1 MTMHNP
7 SVMSHDFGKAPLV
20 NHPRSSFDR
29 SYGVKTTFN
38 AGYLIPFHVDEV
50 IPGDTH
56 NLHSTCL
63 LRFATLLFPLMDN
76 IHVDIQYFFVPM
88 RILQDNFQK
97 LMGAQA
103 NPGDSISYI
112 LPTVTSTNTTDFGE
126 GTIYDYFGIATKI
139 SGVAVNSLPLRAYN
153 KIYNTWYRD
162 QLLQN
167 SVIENQDDGPDAVSD
182 FALLRRG
189 KRHDYFTS
197 CLNAPQ
203 KGTAVS
209 LPLGTSA
216 PVKGIGIYT
225 DQTPTA
231 GISGLSE
238 NGGTP
243 GGITF
248 DYGYQANT
256 TGALGAGKAQMYVHM
271 AGVSASNNPQIYADL
286 SNATAATI
294 NALRL
299 AIATQQLQETDIR
312 CGTRYQEILW
322 GHFQVDGG
330 DARLQRP
337 ELLSVYS
344 QLMNVNTVPQT
355 APAAGGSTPL
365 ANLGAYSTGVVHRA
379 GFVKSFVEHGYIIG
393 LISARADLTYQNG
406 TDRMWYVSSR
416 LDFYWPEFANLGEQA
431 VLQREILTSGTGS
444 DTGVFGYQEA
454 WAHYRYKRSM
464 ITGLFRTNATGTLDS
479 WHLSQDLSGGVA
491 LNSTFIVDSPPTT
504 RVKATSSD
512 PDFICDVYHKLI
524 SARPMPTYSVPGLH
538 RL

>member
-7 SVMSHDFGKAPLV
+7 SVMAHDFSRAPLV
-20 NHPRSSFDR
+20 KHPRSSFDR

-38 AGYLIPFHVDEV
+38 SGYLIPFHVDEV
-50 IPGDTH
+50 LPGDTH
-56 NLHSTCL
+56 NLHSTVL

-76 IHVDIQYFFVPM
+76 IHVDIQYFFVPS
-88 RILQDNFQK
+88 RILQTNFVK
-97 LMGAQA
+97 LMGAQD
-103 NPGDSISYI
+103 NPGDSISY
-112 LPTVTSTNTTDFGE
+112 LCPTVTSTNTTDFGE
-126 GTIYDYFGIATKI
+126 GTIYDYMGIATKVAN
-139 SGVAVNSLPLRAYN
+139 VAVNSLPLRAYN
-153 KIYNTWYRD
+153 KIWNTWYRD

-167 SVIENQDDGPDAVSD
+167 SVIDNMDDGPDAVSD

-216 PVKGIGIYT
+216 PVISNQQNVQFTLNSPYNAANYGSLEYT
-225 DQTPTA
+225 TA
-231 GISGLSE
+231 TQLGLGAPI
-238 NGGTP
+238 GGT
-243 GGITF
+243 GV
-248 DYGYQANT
+248 ANGDNLAFGNV
-256 TGALGAGKAQMYVHM
+256 TGL
-271 AGVSASNNPQIYADL
+271 IADL
-286 SNATAATI
+286 STATAATI

-344 QLMNVNTVPQT
+344 AMMNVTTVPQT
-355 APAAGGSTPL
+355 SGTGQTGQQTPL
-365 ANLGAYSTGVVHRA
+365 ATLAAYSTGVCHRA
-379 GFVKSFVEHGYIIG
+379 GFVKSFVEHGYVIG
-393 LISARADLTYQNG
+393 LISARSDLTYQNG

-431 VLQREILTSGTGS
+431 VLQREILTSGTGA

-454 WAHYRYKRSM
+454 WAHYRYKNSK

-479 WHLSQDLSGGVA
+479 WHLSQDLSAGVA
-491 LNSTFIVDSPPTT
+491 LNSTFIVDNPPTS
-504 RVKATSSD
+504 RVKATSGD
-512 PDFICDVYHKLI
+512 PDFICDVFHKLI
-524 SARPMPTYSVPGLH
+524 STRPMPMYSVPGLH

>member
-7 SVMSHDFGKAPLV
+7 SVMTHDFSKAPLV
-20 NHPRSSFDR
+20 KHPRSSFDR

-38 AGYLIPFHVDEV
+38 AGYLIPIHVDEV
-50 IPGDTH
+50 LPGDTH
-56 NLHSTCL
+56 NLRSTIL

-76 IHVDIQYFFVPM
+76 IHVDLQYFFIPS
-88 RILQDNFQK
+88 RILQTNFQK
-97 LMGAQA
+97 LMGAQD

-112 LPTVTSTNTTDFGE
+112 LPTVTSTNTTDFNE
-126 GTIYDYFGIATKI
+126 GTIYDYMGIATKI
-139 SGVAVNSLPLRAYN
+139 SGVAVNSMPLRAYN
-153 KIYNTWYRD
+153 KCYNTWYRD

-167 SVIENQDDGPDAVSD
+167 SVVDNVDDGPDAVAD
-182 FALLRRG
+182 YALLRRG

-216 PVKGIGIYT
+216 PILTNGQNILISSSTSGYT
-225 DQTPTA
+225 DRNWVGSA
-231 GISGLSE
+231 GTNAMIVSGAAIGAPGEIAFGSESGL
-238 NGGTP
+238 
-243 GGITF
+243 
-248 DYGYQANT
+248 
-256 TGALGAGKAQMYVHM
+256 
-271 AGVSASNNPQIYADL
+271 YADL
-286 SNATAATI
+286 STATASTI

-344 QLMNVNTVPQT
+344 QLMSINTVPQT
-355 APAAGGSTPL
+355 SGTGQTGQTTPIASLAAF
-365 ANLGAYSTGVVHRA
+365 STGVVNSA
-379 GFVKSFVEHGYIIG
+379 GFVKSFVEHGYILG
-393 LISARADLTYQNG
+393 LLSARADLTYQNG

-431 VLQREILTSGTGS
+431 VLQREILTSGTGA

-454 WAHYRYKRSM
+454 WAHYRYKNSK
-464 ITGLFRTNATGTLDS
+464 ITGLFRTNATGSLDS
-479 WHLSQDLSGGVA
+479 WHLSQDLSAGVA
-491 LNSTFIVDSPPTT
+491 LNATFIVDNPPTT
-504 RVKATSSD
+504 RVKATSGD

-524 SARPMPTYSVPGLH
+524 SSRPMPLYSVPGLH